1 MGIFNFNAGQ
11 VIIFIILFLFRP
23 FLGYSQETCHPS
35 GDRDLAPSTDGW
47 IGHVY
52 QLPVGENPNAESF
65 MATGQYK
72 GVLRAEYLHPNSVNF
87 ETDFGNYGAP
97 SNDEQYADITEEG
110 CSTRL
115 SYFGVV
121 FKGRY
126 TLPAIGTYKITVN
139 SDDGA
144 RLYINGTAVH
154 DRWIRQDY
162 LPGNAR
168 SYYVTQL
175 AGFVLNMELR
185 YYELSIYNKV
195 GFTIERYYG
204 PGVIAGD
211 QRISS
216 INPDPVAFTSL
227 APAEFPNRNLP
238 ITYKWYYNTS
248 NNPDP
253 STWTPLPNSDSEV
266 YDIPAYI
273 GSTDQFQGVRYYHRR
288 ATSGGIDYIS
298 NALKVELCKVEN
310 IDQTPFGDKEWIGY
324 VYSGYVA
331 SFEGG
336 FDAADFLGRV
346 KEPPV
351 FSQGFGG
358 DQKYYPTLDGGCEF
372 FTDKFSIRY
381 KMKIWVDPG
390 TYNYEIVGDDGFRL
404 IIQDGQGNYL
414 GTDDD
419 LPGNYAIY
427 NWTTGGAVDNRKREI
442 KNDLAIDR
450 GMYLYFTLEYFENIY
465 GNSISFNYS
474 GDPFSILPL
483 EWGEVAAE
491 ACGPANCLTWETI
504 QEQNTSHFE
513 LERSYNGKDWEMFD
527 HSVRAQGYST
537 QKKVYQFADTQFMSS
552 KVYYRIRQIDLDG
565 AFAYSDVMRVDNSHY
580 VKSYLPFP
588 NPTMDKIRFY
598 SPTEVVHVSLVNS
611 DYLLNYS
618 LKPKKMP
625 DNRYEVDLVGLKPGN
640 YVVIVQT
647 SDGGKDIFKV
657 IKK

>member
-11 VIIFIILFLFRP
+11 VIIFMFLFLFRP
-23 FLGYSQETCHPS
+23 FFGYSQETCHPS

-72 GVLRAEYLHPNSVNF
+72 GVLRAEYLHPDSVNF
-87 ETDFGNYGAP
+87 ETDFGNYGTP

-126 TLPAIGTYKITVN
+126 TLPAIGTYRITVN

-227 APAEFPNRNLP
+227 APAEFEHESAP
-238 ITYKWYYNTS
+238 IVYEWFHNTS
-248 NNPDP
+248 ADP
-253 STWTPLPNSDSEV
+253 NSATWTPIPNSNSKV
-266 YDIPAYI
+266 YDIPAYNV
-273 GSTDQFQGVRYYHRR
+273 SADPFSGVRYYQRR
-288 ATSGGIDYIS
+288 ATSGTTTYAS
-298 NALKVELCKVEN
+298 EPVEVNLCKVNQLNNYDEY
-310 IDQTPFGDKEWIGY
+310 GEAEWIGY
-324 VYSGYVA
+324 VYKGSQNFQPGN
-331 SFEGG
+331 FQ
-336 FDAADFLGRV
+336 GRV
-346 KEPPV
+346 REEAEFV
-351 FSQGFGG
+351 QTFNGERVYF
-358 DQKYYPTLDGGCEF
+358 PTIQDDGGCSF
-372 FTDKFSIRY
+372 FTDHFTIRY
-381 KMKIWVDPG
+381 KMKIWVTPG
-390 TYNYEIVGDDGFRL
+390 IYDFEIWGDDGFRL
-404 IIQDGQGNYL
+404 TIQDEDRNYL
-414 GTDDD
+414 GTAGDGDI
-419 LPGNYAIY
+419 YAIN
-427 NWTTGGAVDNRKREI
+427 NWTTGGATDERKRGI
-442 KNDLAIDR
+442 KNDIDIEKAQ
-450 GMYLYFTLEYFENIY
+450 YFYFTLDYFESTFGSY
-465 GNSISFNYS
+465 LSFKAT
-474 GDPFSILPL
+474 GHEFSILPL
-483 EWGEVAAE
+483 EWGEVSAE